1 MTEREPKPYNRDA
14 LNPPNSPTRRRF
26 LKSSASVAVG
36 SALTAC
42 SQPEAEAPSPK
53 TWWSPK
59 VSENVGNLNDDTL
72 TWMAQLGLEWV
83 CLQGTDWVD
92 REGKG
97 YWSPEDIELLQE
109 RCDDHGLKLYSLM
122 IPLDWLMSSMLD
134 GASKAEDQENIRRS
148 VRTAGSA
155 GVEMI
160 EWRWSPDFKWGDDV
174 GYYSV
179 EGRGGATYKAFDH
192 SRVAGKPPFEEL
204 GEIDRK
210 TLFDRMV
217 EFAKPVCGVAEE
229 AGVKMSL
236 HPKDPPVKNM
246 RGIDRILTD
255 TDAIEEFL
263 DAIDSPAN
271 GFTFCQGTVTEMGVD
286 VLDAIRRIGGRNK
299 IHHVHFRAVKGKV
312 PQYVETFIDEGD
324 VDMLEA
330 MRAYREVNYTGSL
343 VSDHTPGIIGEV
355 AGGRIGRTYS
365 HGWIRGLIEAVNKE
379 A

>member
-1 MTEREPKPYNRDA
+1 
-14 LNPPNSPTRRRF
+14 
-26 LKSSASVAVG
+26 
-36 SALTAC
+36 
-42 SQPEAEAPSPK
+42 
-53 TWWSPK
+53 
-59 VSENVGNLNDDTL
+59 
-72 TWMAQLGLEWV
+72 MAQLGLEWV

-92 REGKG
+92 REAKG
-97 YWSPEDIELLQE
+97 YWSPEDIELLQK

-134 GASKAEDQENIRRS
+134 TPEKAQDVENIQRS
-148 VRTAGSA
+148 IHTAGSA
-155 GVEMI
+155 GIQMI

-179 EGRGGATYKAFDH
+179 EGRGGAVYKAFDY
-192 SRVAGKPPFEEL
+192 SRVDGKPPFEEL
-204 GEIDRK
+204 GEISRE
-210 TLFDRMV
+210 TLFSRLV
-217 EFAKPVCGVAEE
+217 EFAKPVCAAAEE
-229 AGVKMSL
+229 VGVKMSL
-236 HPKDPPVKNM
+236 HPKDPPVKSM

-263 DAIDSPAN
+263 DAVDSPAN

-286 VLDAIRRIGGRNK
+286 VIDAIRRIGGRGK

-312 PQYVETFIDEGD
+312 PHYVETFIDEGD

-330 MRAYREVNYTGSL
+330 MRAYKEVNYTGSL
-343 VSDHTPGIIGEV
+343 VSDHTPRVIGEI
-355 AGGRIGRTYS
+355 AGARIGRSYS